1 MIALVGSHGILA
13 LVVLAAGWVQRWDQ
27 GLAFRQLLLAV
38 AREDLAAYPWLLHLG
53 LCLLEL
59 PVLLWFHLRAL
70 DKPLQASPIE
80 NIRS

>member
-38 AREDLAAYPWLLHLG
+38 AREDLAAYP
-53 LCLLEL
+53 
-59 PVLLWFHLRAL
+59 
-70 DKPLQASPIE
+70 
-80 NIRS
+80 